1 MSYRYHCDNHS
12 KVMVAAGV
20 PEWFSKTH
28 TCRRASTQ
36 KPKEAEASEQDNN
49 EQGLWTE
56 GVGGGAYNQNIP
68 NRRATLGLSGRD
80 LSCIS
85 LSTPRLKV
93 VVPPELGALLFPW
106 LEAAEA
112 AYALRLAA
120 DKRNMV
126 ASLVDCFK
134 LLRTMRPVY
143 FQIWAARLAAGD
155 VPLTAYVLRH
165 PLLAGTG
172 FAAFAATMVTALRSV
187 EDRAN
192 EAAEQVLPQLAP
204 TVKAAIKA
212 VAPSTLAQLQD
223 AEIYMAAQV
232 DASTLAIQAHARQTA
247 ADAMEHANVG
257 VATVKRHTTK
267 EVAELRKEVSHLRD
281 VVLALLR
288 GPSLGAASAAA
299 GQPAADMGGLA
310 SAPSWPGPSEVHPPT
325 RAAPPSIPLPP
336 PPTRSAPTPTPAVS
350 SSLLC
355 DRVNVR
361 ELQLLGKLTGVSLL
375 IDGANFVPILPMGEN
390 LSWLEALDEYA
401 SGVNGRAAIRDVEE
415 RLGSRWRLMVQDKAR
430 KLHITKLYS
439 RRLPLYRAF
448 DQEYAAHGHTLGVAG
463 VLSII
468 KQNIKDH
475 RGAEGALKAM
485 AAEYPA
491 SLASKQ

>member
-1 MSYRYHCDNHS
+1 MVVKNCLNVLAKIASTFNLFPLKPVSKPADEDLRARGVNPEHYREAVNVYGWRDWNRLLVFPSARGGKFKEMSYRYHCDNHS

-36 KPKEAEASEQDNN
+36 KPKEAGASEQDNN

-120 DKRNMV
+120 DKRNMD

-143 FQIWAARLAAGD
+143 FQTWAARLAAGD

-204 TVKAAIKA
+204 TVMAAIKA
-212 VAPSTLAQLQD
+212 VAPSTMAQLQD

-247 ADAMEHANVG
+247 AAAMEHANVG

-267 EVAELRKEVSHLRD
+267 EVAELRKEVSQLRD
-281 VVLALLR
+281 
-288 GPSLGAASAAA
+288 
-299 GQPAADMGGLA
+299 
-310 SAPSWPGPSEVHPPT
+310 
-325 RAAPPSIPLPP
+325 
-336 PPTRSAPTPTPAVS
+336 
-350 SSLLC
+350 
-355 DRVNVR
+355 
-361 ELQLLGKLTGVSLL
+361 
-375 IDGANFVPILPMGEN
+375 
-390 LSWLEALDEYA
+390 
-401 SGVNGRAAIRDVEE
+401 
-415 RLGSRWRLMVQDKAR
+415 
-430 KLHITKLYS
+430 
-439 RRLPLYRAF
+439 
-448 DQEYAAHGHTLGVAG
+448 
-463 VLSII
+463 
-468 KQNIKDH
+468 
-475 RGAEGALKAM
+475 
-485 AAEYPA
+485 
-491 SLASKQ
+491 